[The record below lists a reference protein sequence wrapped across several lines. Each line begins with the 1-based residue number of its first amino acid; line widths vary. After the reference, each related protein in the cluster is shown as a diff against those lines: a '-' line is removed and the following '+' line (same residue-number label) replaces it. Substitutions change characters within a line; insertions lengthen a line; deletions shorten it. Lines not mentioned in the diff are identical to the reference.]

1 MGIVQGGEAGRAR
14 GLHTVPGQREGG
26 QCAQVDAAH
35 GAPGAALPHGA
46 AAEVPGAAP
55 RGVPASSAVAAQP

>member
-1 MGIVQGGEAGRAR
+1 MGFVRGGEAGGAC
-14 GLHTVPGQREGG
+14 GLHTVSGQREGG
-26 QCAQVDAAH
+26 QGTQVDAAH

-55 RGVPASSAVAAQP
+55 RGVPASPAVAAQP

>member
-1 MGIVQGGEAGRAR
+1 MGTVRGGEAGRAR
-14 GLHTVPGQREGG
+14 RLHTVPGQCEGG

-46 AAEVPGAAP
+46 AAEVPGAAA
-55 RGVPASSAVAAQP
+55 RGVPTSSAVATQP